1 MKIVIVQARVGSS
14 RLAGKILMPLGR
26 GTPLASVLNRCARI
40 PRIDAVV
47 CAVPDNASSEPIAAV
62 ARDCGAVLFRGSEH
76 DVLDRHHQAA
86 REAGAS
92 VVMRVTSDCPL
103 VDPALCGEVLAALEA
118 TGADYVCNN
127 MPPLWPHGLDCDA
140 FPVEHLARAARE
152 ATSPHDREHVTPW
165 LRRNLRT
172 VAIDGPGGGLERH
185 RWTLDYP
192 EDYELFRALWDV
204 LGERAGEASAGECLA
219 ALDAH
224 PEIAAINRAFID
236 QQRLDDR
243 SLTPGLRRQSRFAV
257 PNRRAAAA

>member
-14 RLAGKILMPLGR
+14 RLPGKILLPLGR
-26 GTPLASVLNRCARI
+26 GSALASVLTRCARI
-40 PRIDAVV
+40 PGIDRVV
-47 CAVPDNASSEPIAAV
+47 CAVPDNVSSEPIAAV
-62 ARDCGAVLFRGSEH
+62 ARECDALLFRGSEN
-76 DVLDRHHQAA
+76 DVLDRHHRAA
-86 REAGAS
+86 HAVGAS

-103 VDPALCGEVLAALEA
+103 IDPALCGEVLAALE
-118 TGADYVCNN
+118 TTEADYVCNN

-140 FPVEHLARAARE
+140 FATEHLARAARE
-152 ATSPHDREHVTPW
+152 ATSPYDREHVTPW

-185 RWTLDYP
+185 RWTLDYA
-192 EDYELFRALWDV
+192 EDYALLLALWDV
-204 LGERAGEASAGECLA
+204 LGERAGKATTAECLV

-243 SLTPGLRRQSRFAV
+243 SVTPGVRFQSRCAAST
-257 PNRRAAAA
+257 RRAAAA